1 MQEYQDDVSVD
12 EELRG
17 SEFLIHKSI
26 KLTSMENA
34 RKNGMM
40 NVIFIFAFLPLLLL
54 GNVLAHSELVVMHTE
69 EANAASRPEIV
80 VRPATPEW
88 HIDF

>member
-40 NVIFIFAFLPLLLL
+40 NIFAFLPLLLL